1 MLNSSIFRISLFSSF
16 NKKVNCS
23 IFSRSLFQSLVISF
37 NFFIDN
43 SLLSNNFSLS
53 SIFSGKIFFNLIS
66 IVSIFFSSSIIIWGF
81 ILDSIF
87 NWAAA
92 SSIKSIALSGR
103 HLSLMYLSAS
113 LAEQLIAS
121 SVILMP

>member
-1 MLNSSIFRISLFSSF
+1 MLNSSIFRISLLSSF

-23 IFSRSLFQSLVISF
+23 IFSRSLFQSLVILF

-43 SLLSNNFSLS
+43 SLLSNNCSLS
-53 SIFSGKIFFNLIS
+53 STFSGKIFFNLIS